1 MATLLALNPPGLTFQ
16 DLVGPTMTKPL
27 SDQACRAEQGE
38 SSTAESVGSDR
49 AMRIYL
55 PHGEVK
61 SMRLTEYQEFL
72 QSYRFED
79 VSLEEFSNDT
89 RVHGGA
95 WSVAES
101 SAY

>member
-1 MATLLALNPPGLTFQ
+1 
-16 DLVGPTMTKPL
+16 
-27 SDQACRAEQGE
+27 
-38 SSTAESVGSDR
+38 
-49 AMRIYL
+49 MRIYL

-61 SMRLTEYQEFL
+61 IMRLTEYQEFL
-72 QSYRFED
+72 QSYRIEE
-79 VSLEEFSNDT
+79 VSLEEPSNDT

>member
-27 SDQACRAEQGE
+27 SDQACRAVHDDTSATVTVRCDQ
-38 SSTAESVGSDR
+38 

-61 SMRLTEYQEFL
+61 MMRLTEYQEFL
-72 QSYRFED
+72 QSYRIED
-79 VSLEEFSNDT
+79 VSLEEPQQ
-89 RVHGGA
+89 
-95 WSVAES
+95 
-101 SAY
+101 